1 MGKSMLESSNLAR
14 WIEENAIQADLIKLS
29 VRTRTVEDAA
39 QAVGTSPSQIVKT
52 LLFLINGEPVVAI
65 TCGTS
70 RIDRRTI
77 AAHFGVGRKRVKLAD
92 AEAVLEV
99 TGYPVGAVP
108 PFGLRQQIQT
118 LIDPRV
124 LEHAEVYAGGGAID
138 SLLRISPTEI
148 VRVTEAVELDLL
160 GTSREDDQSGHRR
173 GDS

>member
-1 MGKSMLESSNLAR
+1 MLESSNLAC

-29 VRTRTVEDAA
+29 VHTPTVDDAA

-52 LLFLINGEPVVAI
+52 LLFLVNGEPVVAI

-70 RIDRRTI
+70 RIDRRAI
-77 AAHFGVGRKRVKLAD
+77 AAYFEVGRKRVKLAG

-108 PFGLRQQIQT
+108 PFGLRQQVQT

-124 LEHAEVYAGGGAID
+124 LEHTEVYAGGGAID
-138 SLLRISPTEI
+138 ALLRISPTEI
-148 VRVTEAVELDLL
+148 VRVTGAVVLDLL
-160 GTSREDDQSGHRR
+160 GTAQENS
-173 GDS
+173 